1 MSNVIQL
8 DLAIAKREIKRN
20 NQKHMDFLE
29 YEMGKGFG
37 SISFLKSEEWMYD
50 GDRLLAIRDYAMRND
65 AESPTEIIDLIDYLY
80 QRTEVLYNKMLHL
93 KNSKGE

>member
-29 YEMGKGFG
+29 DERAKVFG
-37 SISFLKSEEWMYD
+37 YISFLKSEEML
-50 GDRLLAIRDYAMRND
+50 GDYGRCREIIDYALLND
-65 AESPTEIIDLIDYLY
+65 AESTKDIDVMIDYLY